1 MIIAALLY
9 EGFTMLDVVGPI
21 EVLSMLPDAE
31 IKVVARDA
39 GMVWPDNNAVPFVA
53 PFGIADVD
61 HADILLVP
69 GGPGCVA
76 AAQDEALLTWV
87 RRIYAGATWTCSV
100 CTGSLILGAA
110 GLLAGS
116 TATTHWSTLPVLEAY
131 GAAPVAERWVRNGAV
146 VTAAGVSAGID
157 MALALA
163 KELAGETAARA
174 AQLAIEYDP
183 SPPFDSGNHLAAA
196 PEVRAAVLDGT
207 IAFDRRHRTRPAIA
221 GAARS
226 TPAEGH

>member
-9 EGFTMLDVVGPI
+9 EGFTMLDVVGPV

-31 IKVVARDA
+31 IRVVAREA
-39 GMVWPDNNAVPFVA
+39 GVVWPDNNAMPFVA
-53 PFGIADVD
+53 PFGIADIAS
-61 HADILLVP
+61 ADILLVP

-76 AAQDEALLTWV
+76 AAQDEALLAWV
-87 RRIYAGATWTCSV
+87 RQIHAGATWTCSV

-116 TATTHWSTLPVLEAY
+116 RATTHWSTLAVLEAY
-131 GAAPVAERWVRNGAV
+131 GATPVAERWVQDGSII
-146 VTAAGVSAGID
+146 TAAGVSAGID

-163 KELAGETAARA
+163 KELAGEPVARA

-183 SPPFDSGNHLAAA
+183 APPFDSGNHQAAS
-196 PEVRAAVLDGT
+196 PEVVAAVLDGT
-207 IAFDRRHRTRPAIA
+207 IAFDRRHRARPAIPGDGQTNRA
-221 GAARS
+221 GRR
-226 TPAEGH
+226 